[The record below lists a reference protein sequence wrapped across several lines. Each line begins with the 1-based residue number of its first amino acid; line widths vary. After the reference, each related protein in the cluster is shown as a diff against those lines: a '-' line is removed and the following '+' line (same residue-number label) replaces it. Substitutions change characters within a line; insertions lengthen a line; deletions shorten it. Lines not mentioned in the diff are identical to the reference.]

1 MCLAMTVEVTVTNP
15 AYWGEHA
22 PQLAQLLRSARTDAP
37 STIGDPTGKPPD
49 PANLFVVADPDY
61 WAGQVQP
68 LRELL
73 VAAGRADESAPE
85 GSQSGGAVGA
95 VSGSQSRLTMTV
107 EEAAAA
113 LGISRAFA
121 YEAVTRNE
129 IPHVRIGRR
138 ILIPRAALER
148 MLGDAGTTTP

>member
-1 MCLAMTVEVTVTNP
+1 MVVEVTVTNP
-15 AYWGEHA
+15 EYWSGERA
-22 PQLAQLLRSARTDAP
+22 LQLAQLLRTAGENNAAP
-37 STIGDPTGKPPD
+37 TIADPTGKPAD
-49 PANLFVVADPDY
+49 PENLFVISDPGH
-61 WAGQVQP
+61 WATEPQQ
-68 LRELL
+68 LQEILA
-73 VAAGRADESAPE
+73 AAGTTSPIETSETLPGDAA
-85 GSQSGGAVGA
+85 GAVP
-95 VSGSQSRLTMTV
+95 GSPGRLTMTV

-148 MLGDAGTTTP
+148 MLGDAGTTAP